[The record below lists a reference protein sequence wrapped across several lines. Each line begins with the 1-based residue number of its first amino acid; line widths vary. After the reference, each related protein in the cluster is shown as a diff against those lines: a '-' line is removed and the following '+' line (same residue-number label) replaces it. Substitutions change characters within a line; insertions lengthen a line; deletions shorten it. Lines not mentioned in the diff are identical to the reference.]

1 MFHDVEN
8 NFASVVLLEA
18 IGVGKFAVLKYICES
33 DSGCHVVGD
42 NFENATDNVA
52 LNHNDERSIVLSWYV
67 EQ

>member
-1 MFHDVEN
+1 MFHDVEDD
-8 NFASVVLLEA
+8 FASLVLLKA

-33 DSGCHVVGD
+33 DSGRHVVKND
-42 NFENATDNVA
+42 FENAADNVA